1 MIVADA
7 TDADVVRV
15 VSLMRAH
22 DAFEVYSGR
31 FDKRPEVLVQD
42 LIRARAY
49 ALGLLALSD
58 ETGRA
63 VALLG
68 ALLEAPARASVLMI
82 ATDEWSRIAGAATR
96 YAMRVAIP
104 VYLGGVRSAECRC
117 WDGNHASRRWLE
129 RLGFRCAAILPQ
141 HDEQG
146 STFLLYR
153 WIHPGHRAVTARPL

>member
-1 MIVADA
+1 MIVSDA
-7 TDADVVRV
+7 TDADIERVVRN
-15 VSLMRAH
+15 MRAA

-31 FDKRPEVLVQD
+31 FDKSPEALMID
-42 LIRARAY
+42 LMRARRV
-49 ALGLLALSD
+49 ALGLLALCRSD
-58 ETGRA
+58 GLA

-82 ATDEWSRIAGAATR
+82 ATDEWPSISLAATR
-96 YAMRVAIP
+96 YAKRVAIP

-129 RLGFRCAAILPQ
+129 ALGFSCAAELPQ
-141 HDEQG
+141 HDDQG

-153 WIHPGHRAVTARPL
+153 WIAPETQRLRDGV